1 MPAELTLTQDQVR
14 EMIAHVQ
21 SALPNEACGLL
32 GGRAGRVQAVY
43 PGTNTEH
50 SPVRYRM
57 DPKEQLRAMDTIEL
71 AGRDV
76 VGIFHSH
83 PQGPPVPSST
93 DLAQAHYPDAVY
105 VILARQKSGEWQIR
119 GYNLSNGQSR
129 KVALQVEPPSRLD
142 HRKRRRD

>member
-1 MPAELTLTQDQVR
+1 MTVELIITEDQVQ
-14 EMIAHVQ
+14 EIIAHVQ

-142 HRKRRRD
+142 HRKRRSD

>member
-14 EMIAHVQ
+14 EMISHAQ

-32 GGRAGRVQAVY
+32 GGSAGRVQAVY
-43 PGTNTEH
+43 PGANAER

-57 DPKEQLRAMDTIEL
+57 EPKEQLRAMDAIGL
-71 AGRDV
+71 AGGDV

-83 PQGPPVPSST
+83 PQGPPVPSPT
-93 DLAQAHYPDAVY
+93 DLAQAYYPQAVY
-105 VILARQKSGEWQIR
+105 IILARQESGEWQIR

-129 KVALQVEPPSRLD
+129 KVALQVELTSRLAN
-142 HRKRRRD
+142 RKRRSN